1 MVANVLNPRESF
13 YIQRNSNSVSKN
25 KNKKLLFS
33 HLFSIGK
40 LSYGL
45 FFFYIEELV
54 LRFGICFKSV
64 GVWNCINL
72 LSLPPFLQQTDKG
85 FDRAAFESQM
95 SVMRGQVGHCL
106 ILFIKNVRLESY
118 QLSPTVTRSV
128 APHAT
133 CNAEPRQ
140 LRRYL
145 VLV

>member
-1 MVANVLNPRESF
+1 MFLIPEKVSTYRETQTQSQKTKTKNYSF
-13 YIQRNSNSVSKN
+13 LICFQLENF
-25 KNKKLLFS
+25 LMAF
-33 HLFSIGK
+33 
-40 LSYGL
+40 
-45 FFFYIEELV
+45 FFFYIEEFV

-72 LSLPPFLQQTDKG
+72 LSLLPFLQQTDKG

>member
-1 MVANVLNPRESF
+1 MFLIPEKVSTYRETQTQSQKTETKNYSF
-13 YIQRNSNSVSKN
+13 LICFQLENF
-25 KNKKLLFS
+25 LMAF
-33 HLFSIGK
+33 
-40 LSYGL
+40 
-45 FFFYIEELV
+45 FFFYIEEFV

-64 GVWNCINL
+64 GVWKCINL